1 MVSPRRFV
9 RLLTER
15 LPGGVAGATALAPQ
29 PTCPGATAG
38 LTKPCPLPLRLTA
51 ISKHGLC
58 AAAWTIHKAFQS
70 EVSFLSD
77 VNADSWVSSGHRPM
91 GFPEFVIVIAS
102 IMALN
107 PLAMDMMLPALLN
120 IGTAFKIPVANHLQ
134 LVLSTFLIG
143 FGVGQFVMGPLS
155 DRFGRRPVLLGG
167 MAVYAVASVLAVAA
181 PSFETLLLA
190 RALQGLGTSATRV
203 IATSIV
209 RDCYVGRRMASV
221 MSLAMM
227 VFIAVPVIAPSF
239 GQAVLLVTQWRGIFV
254 VLMLYGLLALAWSVL
269 RLPETLPQSERRS
282 LAPADVLSAFRQTL
296 TNRQTIGYATAA
308 GSVIGA
314 LFAYVFS
321 AQQVFTDVY
330 HLGHYFPLAFAAIAA
345 GTAIAGFL
353 NARLVGRLGMRVIS
367 HGALTLYA
375 VVASVMLVT
384 EILNVLPLALFMAL
398 SALMMFSFGMMV
410 ANFTAL
416 AMEPQGHIAG
426 TASSLYGSITTLIG
440 IVVGMAIGQS
450 FDGTL
455 LPFSVGFFLS
465 TLAALA
471 IVLVVEKGRLFKPH
485 HRPTA

>member
-1 MVSPRRFV
+1 M
-9 RLLTER
+9 
-15 LPGGVAGATALAPQ
+15 
-29 PTCPGATAG
+29 
-38 LTKPCPLPLRLTA
+38 
-51 ISKHGLC
+51 
-58 AAAWTIHKAFQS
+58 
-70 EVSFLSD
+70 SD
-77 VNADSWVSSGHRPM
+77 VNADDWVSSGHRPM
-91 GFPEFVIVIAS
+91 GFPEFVVVIAS

-107 PLAMDMMLPALLN
+107 PLAMDMMLPALPN
-120 IGTAFKIPVANHLQ
+120 IGAAFAIPNANHFQ

-143 FGVGQFVMGPLS
+143 FGAGQFIMGPLS

-167 MAVYAVASVLAVAA
+167 MTVYAIASVLAIAA

-190 RALQGLGTSATRV
+190 RALQGFGTAATRV

-227 VFIAVPVIAPSF
+227 VFIAVPVVAPSF
-239 GQAVLLVTQWRGIFV
+239 GQAVLLVSQWRGIFV
-254 VLMLYGLLALAWSVL
+254 VLALYGLLALAWSVL
-269 RLPETLPQSERRS
+269 RLPETLPDSERRS

-296 TNRQTIGYATAA
+296 TNRQTIGYAMAA
-308 GSVIGA
+308 GSVMGS

-321 AQQVFTDVY
+321 AQQVFTGIY
-330 HLGHYFPLAFAAIAA
+330 HLGHYFPLAFAAIAT
-345 GTAIAGFL
+345 GVAIAGFL

-375 VVASVMLVT
+375 VTATVLLVT
-384 EILNVLPLALFMAL
+384 ESLNMLPLALFMAL
-398 SALMMFSFGMMV
+398 SALMMFAFGMMV

-440 IVVGMAIGQS
+440 IAIGMAIGQS

-455 LPFSVGFFLS
+455 MPFAVGFFLS
-465 TLAALA
+465 TAAALG
-471 IVLVVEKGRLFKPH
+471 IVLMVEKGRLFRPH
-485 HRPTA
+485 HRPIT